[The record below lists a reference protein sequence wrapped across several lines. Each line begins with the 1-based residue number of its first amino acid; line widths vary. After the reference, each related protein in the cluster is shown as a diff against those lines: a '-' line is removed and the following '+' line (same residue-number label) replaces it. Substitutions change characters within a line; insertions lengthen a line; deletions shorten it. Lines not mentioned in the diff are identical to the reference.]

1 MFYIYHTQRWF
12 IQDTKSWEW
21 IKIFLVELIHFRYD
35 YHLIVVTELVD
46 CILTKS
52 NFLNFSFVFACMF
65 GRAIN
70 NWYQL
75 VKTSSLTKPQRRQ
88 LQKDV
93 QDRFQVRNEKP
104 CLLHYCRNKLE
115 MDWNLVKGR
124 GERYVRNEREESEIV
139 KDDHLKLL
147 HLWLVWQ

>member
-1 MFYIYHTQRWF
+1 
-12 IQDTKSWEW
+12 
-21 IKIFLVELIHFRYD
+21 
-35 YHLIVVTELVD
+35 
-46 CILTKS
+46 
-52 NFLNFSFVFACMF
+52 MF

-104 CLLHYCRNKLE
+104 CLLYCRNILE

-124 GERYVRNEREESEIV
+124 GSNKYC
-139 KDDHLKLL
+139 KGL
-147 HLWLVWQ
+147 HAVNWVHSALQTNIDMSFTNVGGTARSLEASGSKAD